1 MRRGVDTEGDA
12 DIGVAAIAVEEAV
25 RVGRS
30 VLVSPDDLACV
41 IDASAKVPPLTPPAA
56 DGWSRLVA

>member
-41 IDASAKVPPLTPPAA
+41 IDALRK
-56 DGWSRLVA
+56 GCRR